1 MILYLLVAIFLGMG
15 AWVIVCSVAFHEH
28 SLIGRASIRSI
39 EKWQQEKQE
48 VWDSPFL
55 RRIIQSVSKI
65 VFLDDTAKET
75 LSGQLSRAGMNLSPQ
90 QYSARKYII
99 IGFGAVAI
107 AVCASS
113 QFWIGVILTGLLVG
127 YALMAQR
134 DKLLSRIQK
143 RDEDIAMEMPRFVR
157 TMCRTLR
164 SNRDIFSAL
173 QSYRKVAGPTLGA
186 ELDSLIAHM
195 RTGGTATALQQ
206 FQRRIGTDSALRLCS
221 TLQEID
227 RGIDQTGTLEY
238 LADDMARQAKLNIQK
253 ALSTRPAKMRRTY
266 LPAVGVCVVMIL
278 YVLIVFVKNQLNIL
292 F

>member
-1 MILYLLVAIFLGMG
+1 MILYLLIAVFLGMG
-15 AWVIVCSVAFHEH
+15 AWVIICSALFHER
-28 SLIGRASIRSI
+28 SLVGRASIRSI
-39 EKWQQEKQE
+39 GKWQKEKQE
-48 VWDSPFL
+48 IWDSPIL
-55 RRIIQSVSKI
+55 RRIIQSLSRF

-90 QYSARKYII
+90 QFTARKYIV
-99 IGFGAVAI
+99 IGLGAI
-107 AVCASS
+107 AISICAASK
-113 QFWIGVILTGLLVG
+113 FWIGVILTGLLVG

-143 RDEDIAMEMPRFVR
+143 RDEAISMEMPRFVR
-157 TMCRTLR
+157 TMCRSLR
-164 SNRDIFSAL
+164 SNRDIFAAL
-173 QSYRKVAGPTLGA
+173 QSYRKVAGPTLGE
-186 ELDSLIAHM
+186 ELDILIAHM
-195 RTGGTATALQQ
+195 RSGGTAAALQQ
-206 FQRRIGTDSALRLCS
+206 FQRRIGTDSAFRLCS

-266 LPAVGVCVVMIL
+266 LPAVGVCIIMIL

-292 F
+292 L

>member
-1 MILYLLVAIFLGMG
+1 MILYLFVAVFLGMG
-15 AWVIVCSVAFHEH
+15 AWVIICSALFHER
-28 SLIGRASIRSI
+28 SLVGRASIRSI
-39 EKWQQEKQE
+39 GKWQKEKQE
-48 VWDSPFL
+48 IWDSPIL
-55 RRIIQSVSKI
+55 RRIIQSLSRF

-90 QYSARKYII
+90 QFTARKYIV
-99 IGFGAVAI
+99 IGLGAI
-107 AVCASS
+107 AISICAASK
-113 QFWIGVILTGLLVG
+113 FWIGVILIGLLVG

-143 RDEDIAMEMPRFVR
+143 RDEAIAMEMPRFVR
-157 TMCRTLR
+157 TMCRSLR
-164 SNRDIFSAL
+164 SNRDIFAAL
-173 QSYRKVAGPTLGA
+173 QSYRKVAGPTLGE
-186 ELDSLIAHM
+186 ELDILIAHM
-195 RTGGTATALQQ
+195 RSGGTAAALQQ
-206 FQRRIGTDSALRLCS
+206 FQRRIGTDSAFRLCS

-266 LPAVGVCVVMIL
+266 LPAVGVCIIMIL

>member
-1 MILYLLVAIFLGMG
+1 MILYLLVAILLGMG
-15 AWVIVCSVAFHEH
+15 AWAIVSSAVFHEH
-28 SLIGRASIRSI
+28 SLVGRASIRSI
-39 EKWQQEKQE
+39 ERWQKGKQE
-48 VWDSPFL
+48 IWDSPIV
-55 RRIIQSVSKI
+55 RRIIAGISRF
-65 VFLDDTAKET
+65 VFLDDTAEET
-75 LSGQLSRAGMNLSPQ
+75 LSGQLSRAGLNLTPQ
-90 QYSARKYII
+90 QYSARKYLV
-99 IGFGAVAI
+99 IGLGIVAI
-107 AVCASS
+107 AICASAK
-113 QFWIGVILTGLLVG
+113 FWIGVILSALVAG

-143 RDEDIAMEMPRFVR
+143 RDEEIAMEMPRFVR

-186 ELDSLIAHM
+186 ELDSLIAHI
-195 RTGGTATALQQ
+195 RTGGTAIALQQ
-206 FQRRIGTDSALRLCS
+206 FQRRIGTDSAFRLCS

-266 LPAVGVCVVMIL
+266 LPAVGVCIIMIF

>member
-1 MILYLLVAIFLGMG
+1 MILYLLVAVFLSMG
-15 AWVIVCSVAFHEH
+15 AWAIVCSAVFHER
-28 SLIGRASIRSI
+28 SLVGRASIRSI
-39 EKWQQEKQE
+39 EKWQKDKQE
-48 VWDSPFL
+48 IWDSPIL
-55 RRIIQSVSKI
+55 RRFIQALSRF
-65 VFLDDTAKET
+65 VFLDDTARET
-75 LSGQLSRAGMNLSPQ
+75 LSGQLSRAGMNLTPQ
-90 QYSARKYII
+90 QFTARKYIV
-99 IGFGAVAI
+99 IGFGIIVI
-107 AVCASS
+107 SICAASK
-113 QFWIGVILTGLLVG
+113 FWIGVILTGLLVG

-143 RDEDIAMEMPRFVR
+143 RDEAIAMEMPRFVR

-164 SNRDIFSAL
+164 SNRDIFAAL

-186 ELDSLIAHM
+186 ELDILIAHM
-195 RTGGTATALQQ
+195 RSGGTAAALQQ
-206 FQRRIGTDSALRLCS
+206 FQRRIGTDSAFRLCS

-266 LPAVGVCVVMIL
+266 LPAVGVCIIMIL

>member
-206 FQRRIGTDSALRLCS
+206 FQRRIGTDSAFRLCS

-253 ALSTRPAKMRRTY
+253 VLSTRPAKMRRTY

>member
-1 MILYLLVAIFLGMG
+1 MILYLLVAVFLGMG
-15 AWVIVCSVAFHEH
+15 AWVIMCSALFHER
-28 SLIGRASIRSI
+28 SLVGRASIRSI
-39 EKWQQEKQE
+39 GKWQKEKQE
-48 VWDSPFL
+48 IWDSPIL
-55 RRIIQSVSKI
+55 RRIIQSLSRF
-65 VFLDDTAKET
+65 VFLDDTARET

-90 QYSARKYII
+90 QFTARKYIV
-99 IGFGAVAI
+99 IGLGTIAI
-107 AVCASS
+107 SICAASK
-113 QFWIGVILTGLLVG
+113 FWIGVILTGLLVG

-143 RDEDIAMEMPRFVR
+143 RDEAIAMEMPRFVR
-157 TMCRTLR
+157 TMCRSLR
-164 SNRDIFSAL
+164 SNRDIFAAL
-173 QSYRKVAGPTLGA
+173 QSYRKVAGPTLGE
-186 ELDSLIAHM
+186 ELDILIAHM
-195 RTGGTATALQQ
+195 RSGGTAAALQQ
-206 FQRRIGTDSALRLCS
+206 FQRRIGTDSAFRLCS

-266 LPAVGVCVVMIL
+266 LPAVGVCIIMIL